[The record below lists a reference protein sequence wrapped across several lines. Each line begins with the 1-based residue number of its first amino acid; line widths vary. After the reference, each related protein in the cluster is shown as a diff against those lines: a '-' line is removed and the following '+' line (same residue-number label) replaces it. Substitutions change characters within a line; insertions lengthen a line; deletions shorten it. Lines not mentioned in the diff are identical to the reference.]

1 MNKLKIIFPAFLLL
15 ATFSTSSQ
23 SWKPNPAALM
33 TPWSEQINPQNVLPE
48 YPRPTMERSEWQNL
62 NGVWQ
67 FQKAKNGAQI
77 IDNDLYSKM
86 LVLKEGKILISS
98 SVISQNMINSFDYNI
113 TSREI

>member
-1 MNKLKIIFPAFLLL
+1 MYSGKMPEIIFPAFLLL

-77 IDNDLYSKM
+77 IDNDLNSVRYEEEIAS
-86 LVLKEGKILISS
+86 LKKRISLL
-98 SVISQNMINSFDYNI
+98 
-113 TSREI
+113 